1 MVFSDPFIS
10 QEACYGVDAFALF
23 EFDYSQLASYPSIQ
37 LFCLLLYR
45 CQFVVVTPAAYVG
58 VEFIYRLSESAA
70 PVSASDFAD
79 SLLEFRHLLLAYS

>member
-10 QEACYGVDAFALF
+10 QEAGYGVDAFALF

-45 CQFVVVTPAAYVG
+45 CQFVIVTPAAYIG
-58 VEFIYRLSESAA
+58 VEFLYRLSESATS
-70 PVSASDFAD
+70 VSAGDFAD
-79 SLLEFRHLLLAYS
+79 FLLEFRHLFLAYS